1 MFLNL
6 LFDLS
11 TSNGFTFHFSPGPS
25 SWRCEWPRPR
35 ADPKSPAR
43 LARTRTCVRVW
54 KACAAEAKA
63 APGVALHQAP
73 RSDGRWDLARPA
85 QDLRLGL
92 CGTKSHRRIYLP
104 FLFPSAFFF
113 PPWPPFTEETRNRH
127 PPAPNLL
134 RARKRGRFPPSIV
147 PRSVKGP

>member
-35 ADPKSPAR
+35 ADPKLPAR

-63 APGVALHQAP
+63 APGVALQQAP

-113 PPWPPFTEETRNRH
+113 SPLASVYRRNTRSASSCPKPVACSETRT
-127 PPAPNLL
+127 
-134 RARKRGRFPPSIV
+134 FPPSIV